1 MSYTIR
7 KSTMV
12 DLPTILNLRDKA
24 REIMRSYGNTFQW
37 PDGYPRDDMF
47 KKDIE
52 LGGSHVMLDETETI
66 VGTFA
71 LLPSPEVTYNK
82 IYNGQWLDDE
92 PYYVI
97 HRIASTPESHGVL
110 DALLDYCE
118 SHVDNI
124 RIDTHEAN
132 IIMRKGLER
141 HGYHYCGIIYLL
153 DGNERLAF
161 QKTINPSPQSSY
173 RPRSNQGQAAVW
185 A

>member
-7 KSTMV
+7 KSTLA
-12 DLPTILNLRDKA
+12 DLPVILSLRDQA

-52 LGGSHVMLDETETI
+52 LGGSHVMLNAAGEI

-71 LLPSPEVTYNK
+71 LLPSPEVTYNV
-82 IYNGQWLDDE
+82 IYDGQWLDDA
-92 PYYVI
+92 PYHVI
-97 HRIASTPESHGVL
+97 HRIASTPSSHGVL
-110 DALLDYCE
+110 DAVLDYCE
-118 SHVDNI
+118 SQVANI

-141 HGYHYCGIIYLL
+141 HGYHYCGIIILL
-153 DGNERLAF
+153 DGNPRLAF
-161 QKTINPSPQSSY
+161 QKINQYSQ
-173 RPRSNQGQAAVW
+173 
-185 A
+185 